1 MEKTIRL
8 WETPPFLQDGNKS
21 PTLKYFPAEK
31 KNDFRSCVL
40 ILAGGGYENVCVN
53 HEGMGY
59 VPFFNEH
66 GFDAFILDYRVK
78 PYQFP
83 VPLLDARRAMRV
95 IRYHAKELGINEDK
109 ILVMGSSAGGHLA
122 ALLSTYFE
130 AIDGEGVDEI
140 DNIDYLPNGQALSYP
155 VIEPMGHIRSFM
167 NFTGGDESRFEEF
180 MPSLIVSEKTP
191 KAFMWHTMRDG
202 SVNVINTL
210 HYAKALKTHDISCEM
225 HIYPDGKHSLVMAT
239 GDDDIQ
245 RHVHSWVAL
254 FEKWL
259 KYMDFLR

>member
-1 MEKTIRL
+1 MEIIKL
-8 WETPPFLQDGNKS
+8 WDEVPFMLEGKKA
-21 PTLKYFPAEK
+21 PTLQYFPAEK
-31 KNDFRSCVL
+31 KNEVRSCVL

-59 VPFFNEH
+59 VPFFNEL

-95 IRYHAKELGINEDK
+95 IRNNAGEFGLDDNK
-109 ILVMGSSAGGHLA
+109 ILIMGSSAGGHLS
-122 ALLSTYFE
+122 ALLCTYFG
-130 AIDGEGVDEI
+130 AIEGEGVDEI
-140 DNIDYLPNGQALSYP
+140 DNIDCLPNAQALSYP

-180 MPSLIVSEKTP
+180 MPSLLVSEKTP
-191 KAFMWHTMRDG
+191 KAFMWHTMRDQ

-210 HYAKALKTHDISCEM
+210 HYAKALKEHDVSCEM
-225 HIYPDGKHSLVMAT
+225 HMFPDGKHSLVMAT
-239 GDDDIQ
+239 GDDEIQ
-245 RHVHSWVAL
+245 RHVHSWVGL